1 MADIVIKGTS
11 GLFENEIE
19 LHGKYASEI
28 RFLKD
33 EVGIFNSL
41 RDAYVVAAII
51 GFITKADLEVNEEE
65 NVKEASIFSDEIKR
79 RRKELKFIYQLIMLL
94 DENPE
99 FNIDDYKNRTFRDD
113 PEDYP
118 ETVRENMTIFNN
130 YVCKGLD
137 YLYVKFINCNRLD
150 ATVDTLYE
158 FVHEVAVATGLI
170 EDEEELPEFTPKF
183 N

>member
-1 MADIVIKGTS
+1 MADIIVKGSS

-19 LHGKYASEI
+19 LHGKYATEI

-41 RDAYVVAAII
+41 RDAYVVSAII
-51 GFITKADLEVNEEE
+51 GFITKAEVKVEEEE

-94 DENPE
+94 DENPD

-118 ETVRENMTIFNN
+118 ETVRENMVIFNR
-130 YVCKGLD
+130 YVCIGLD
-137 YLYVKFINCNRLD
+137 FLYDKFINCNRINT
-150 ATVDTLYE
+150 TVDTLYE
-158 FVHEVAVATGLI
+158 FVHEIAAATGVI
-170 EDEEELPEFTPKF
+170 EDQEELPDFTPKF